1 MIDGVG
7 EIVSIYEWYKCY
19 HKESKELN
27 NEKRE
32 YIRAIF
38 GMLKIWFWF
47 SIFSVVLVGI
57 SILVGYL
64 LPGSTET
71 QYLLVALLGMPLLF
85 LFSFMSM
92 IIIAI
97 LTRPKILSMVKNKIE
112 VKNEF
117 LSMIISGMIGWFESC
132 VYLGVGKKERER
144 IEIKYYSGC

>member
-27 NEKRE
+27 NVKRE

-47 SIFSVVLVGI
+47 SIFSIVLIGS

-64 LPGSTET
+64 LPGNIET
-71 QYLLVALLGMPLLF
+71 QDIFIILFGVPLLF
-85 LFSFMSM
+85 LS
-92 IIIAI
+92 
-97 LTRPKILSMVKNKIE
+97 KNA
-112 VKNEF
+112 KNTPT
-117 LSMIISGMIGWFESC
+117 SASQ
-132 VYLGVGKKERER
+132 VVG
-144 IEIKYYSGC
+144 